1 MTLHAKDQEQLI
13 ASTAMSSED
22 LTSVKTLQSSKN
34 IFRLLRLP
42 KSLEQAFRVHYRSE
56 STTIVRYSVYGL
68 ISLYLLVV
76 LPVGLLIHDPMRN
89 VWLDTAVYPI
99 GIALI
104 IIWLCTKIPQLSNFT
119 ELSLRF
125 GVFLSLAGTIYGFLI
140 LGNTLLGLV
149 AGCETIYVLMVA
161 FSLLML
167 RILAALASAIAAFLI
182 ALIAANLA
190 NIETI
195 WINTFLYFWVP
206 LLISAVT
213 GYLLEHAARREFI
226 QRLMH
231 QHDKLQIVND
241 LAAMVN
247 DVDDMD
253 AVLSL
258 ALARICRHTGWVAG
272 RVLTVDDTHQ
282 HTTAHY
288 ETSELADHSL
298 ATIEELWLSPLSSLV
313 TQVIHSGSAQWQE
326 YNINSTP
333 TPTDPKH
340 TPKMHLVYPVKLDNR
355 VLAVLEFFSMQYE
368 QPDERF
374 LSLMENIGNQLG
386 RVFERKSQQQDMKIR
401 ALHDV
406 LTGLP
411 NRAYL
416 FDRLR
421 MEIARSK
428 RDPYYGF
435 CVLFVDI
442 DRFKWINDSL
452 GHLRGDRLLVEL
464 ARRLQQGIRA
474 VDFAARIGGDEFAV
488 LIEATQDSAQ
498 AIAAVEQIKKQLEQ
512 PFTMTGHSIHI
523 SSSIGI
529 ALSAAHYVEP
539 EELLRDADIAMHHA
553 KRNGRG
559 TFTIFADEMREQ
571 ATGQLKL
578 VAELRQAIQEQQL
591 TLHYQPIVRM
601 DSGLVIGFESLIRWH
616 HPERGM
622 IPPMHFIPLAE
633 ETGLIVPITEWV
645 LQQACQQLSI
655 WQHQMGDQTTSIS
668 VNLCASYL
676 TQSDMPDQIL
686 AAIQAANISPT
697 TLHLEITETQIVGN
711 ADICMTN
718 INRLREASVEVYIDD
733 FGTGYSSLNY
743 LASFRVNTLK
753 IDKSFLENLQEGG
766 KDEHIVRAITSLSH
780 HLGMTVI
787 AEGVENYTQMQL
799 LKEIGCDFVQGF
811 LLSKPVE
818 SQLATQMLGKKFV
831 LTDVDQRIQMQG

>member
-1 MTLHAKDQEQLI
+1 MIINTKNQEQFI
-13 ASTAMSSED
+13 SPTTIDSED
-22 LTSVKTLQSSKN
+22 LTSLKTLRSSQN
-34 IFRLLRLP
+34 IFRLLQLP
-42 KSLEQAFRVHYRSE
+42 KSLEEAFRVHYRSE

-68 ISLYLLVV
+68 IALYLLVV
-76 LPVGLLIHDPMRN
+76 LPVGLLIHDSMRDL
-89 VWLDTAVYPI
+89 WLDTAVYPI
-99 GIALI
+99 GVALI
-104 IIWLCTKIPQLSNFT
+104 IIWLCTKIPQLSSFT

-167 RILAALASAIAAFLI
+167 RILAALASAIAAFAI
-182 ALIAANLA
+182 ALTAAKLA
-190 NIETI
+190 NIEII

-213 GYLLEHAARREFI
+213 GYLLEHAARRDFV

-231 QHDKLQIVND
+231 QQDKLQMVND
-241 LAAMVN
+241 LAIMVN

-253 AVLSL
+253 TVLSL
-258 ALARICRHTGWVAG
+258 ALARICSHTGWIAG
-272 RVLTVDDTHQ
+272 RVSTVDDAHQ
-282 HTTAHY
+282 QTSAHY
-288 ETSELADHSL
+288 ETPKLIDDTLSA
-298 ATIEELWLSPLSSLV
+298 IEQLWLSPLPLWAK
-313 TQVIHSGSAQWQE
+313 QVVDAGSAQWRTYE
-326 YNINSTP
+326 INSNHTISL
-333 TPTDPKH
+333 KH
-340 TPKMHLVYPVKLDNR
+340 SPKMHLIFPVKLDNR
-355 VLAVLEFFSMQYE
+355 TLAVLEFFSMQYE
-368 QPDERF
+368 QPDERL
-374 LSLMENIGNQLG
+374 LSLMENIGYQLG
-386 RVFERKSQQQDMKIR
+386 RVFERQLQLQDMKVK

-416 FDRLR
+416 FDCLR
-421 MEIARSK
+421 TEIARSQ
-428 RDPYYGF
+428 RDPNYGF
-435 CVLFVDI
+435 CVLFLDM
-442 DRFKWINDSL
+442 DRFKWVNDSL
-452 GHLRGDRLLVEL
+452 GHLSGDRLLVEL
-464 ARRLQQGIRA
+464 SRRLQQGVRA
-474 VDFAARIGGDEFAV
+474 TDFAARLGGDEFAI
-488 LIEATQDSAQ
+488 LITSTRDKSQ
-498 AIAAVEQIKKQLEQ
+498 AIAAVERIKKQLEK
-512 PFTMTGHSIHI
+512 PFTMAGHTIHI
-523 SSSIGI
+523 SLSIGV
-529 ALSAAHYVEP
+529 ALSAAHYIEP
-539 EELLRDADIAMHHA
+539 EELLRDADIAMYHA
-553 KRNGRG
+553 KQQGHG
-559 TFTIFADEMREQ
+559 TFTIFTDEMREQ
-571 ATGQLKL
+571 AIGQLKM
-578 VAELRQAIQEQQL
+578 VVELRQAIQDQQL

-601 DSGLVIGFESLIRWH
+601 DSGVVIGFESLIRWH
-616 HPERGM
+616 HPDRGM
-622 IPPMHFIPLAE
+622 ISPAQFIPLAE

-645 LQQACQQLSI
+645 LQQSCQQLSI
-655 WQHQMGDQTTSIS
+655 WQHQLGDKTTSIS

-697 TLHLEITETQIVGN
+697 TLHLEITESQIVGN

-766 KDEHIVRAITSLSH
+766 KGEHIVRAITSLSH

-818 SQLATQMLGKKFV
+818 SRLATQMLGKKFA
-831 LTDVDQRIQMQG
+831 LTDVDQRNQMQG